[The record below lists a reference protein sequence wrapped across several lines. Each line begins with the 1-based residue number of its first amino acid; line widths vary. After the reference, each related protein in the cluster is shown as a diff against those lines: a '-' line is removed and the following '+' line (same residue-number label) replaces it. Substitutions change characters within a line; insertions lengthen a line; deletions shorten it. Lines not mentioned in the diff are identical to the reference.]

1 MNDFNISS
9 LNLMVSSGVFV
20 CLAALAAADVESPA
34 PVQVAV
40 GAQVAMMKP
49 GFVSFNI
56 DFDNRPSQ
64 LQVCS
69 SPPTPQTP
77 ILWTVIYTLPPR
89 VQCPTVS
96 ARCGSSRLN
105 IMLIRCHIDESALS
119 IYTIC
124 SQAFSQ

>member
-1 MNDFNISS
+1 MILQRNISS

-56 DFDNRPSQ
+56 DFDNRPKPTAGV
-64 LQVCS
+64 LFPPHTTFGKTRHTTS
-69 SPPTPQTP
+69 ST
-77 ILWTVIYTLPPR
+77 R
-89 VQCPTVS
+89 PTVS
-96 ARCGSSRLN
+96 
-105 IMLIRCHIDESALS
+105 
-119 IYTIC
+119 
-124 SQAFSQ
+124 

>member
-1 MNDFNISS
+1 
-9 LNLMVSSGVFV
+9 MVSSGVFV
-20 CLAALAAADVESPA
+20 CFLCLAALAAADVESPA

-69 SPPTPQTP
+69 SPPTPLRWPKLADTAGP
-77 ILWTVIYTLPPR
+77 SSTRYHR
-89 VQCPTVS
+89 ADNVQQY
-96 ARCGSSRLN
+96 RLGAV
-105 IMLIRCHIDESALS
+105 LLV
-119 IYTIC
+119 
-124 SQAFSQ
+124 